1 MEHPHHDD
9 SHLPDAIENSVSNI
23 EKLVETMINKMNS
36 EDWKGY
42 AWDAL
47 EKEFSEDVYAFQE
60 EWNTHMEDL

>member
-9 SHLPDAIENSVSNI
+9 SHLPDAIENNNDNI

-60 EWNTHMEDL
+60 EWNTHMTES